1 MTVSELLAYAFKTRR
16 AWWYTATARTRARYA
31 RTRLGSFWLGFSN
44 LLSIAV
50 LALVYGTV
58 FRVPDFTEY
67 VLYLGFGLVLWNS
80 LSSALSVAPNLFE
93 SQAVLLKNTSLHP
106 IFYTLEEWAFQ
117 VQTFGQ
123 SFLLV
128 ALVLAFLKPLIL
140 FNFIVFGLFP
150 LFNFLL
156 ALYWIPV
163 LICLLGAQ
171 FRDLYQLVPILLQL
185 LFLLSPILYRAESLG
200 RFAFTADL
208 NFPYLLISLFRDALL
223 AGQVHPLRFGLLLSI
238 NLVGTWS
245 ALALLNRQRRV
256 LPFLV

>member
-1 MTVSELLAYAFKTRR
+1 
-16 AWWYTATARTRARYA
+16 
-31 RTRLGSFWLGFSN
+31 
-44 LLSIAV
+44 
-50 LALVYGTV
+50 
-58 FRVPDFTEY
+58 
-67 VLYLGFGLVLWNS
+67 
-80 LSSALSVAPNLFE
+80 LFE

-117 VQTFGQ
+117 VQTFAQ

-223 AGQVHPLRFGLLLSI
+223 AGHVHPLRLGLLLSI
-238 NLVGTWS
+238 NFVGTWS